1 MATETLNPNADGT
14 TNEYSLSTG
23 SSRFA
28 LVNDGSDATYVSNN
42 DNTVEVA
49 HWWAIRIDGTTI
61 YDADIEPGAA
71 GEMMDETDP
80 TNFTREINSDN
91 FSGCPTLTKALITS
105 LEIGMKSGGD
115 AGEEATQL
123 FNLDNPTFPDS
134 ATINS
139 ATIHGRL
146 SGDTIA
152 IIFEISL
159 VVDYTAV
166 VSGYG
171 NDVIGIDSGDIS
183 TVNGIPTAN
192 IGKVNGV

>member
-14 TNEYSLSTG
+14 TNEYSLSAG

-28 LVNDGSDATYVSNN
+28 LVNDGDDATYVYNGSNS
-42 DNTVEVA
+42 VEGA

-61 YDADIEPGAA
+61 YDADTEPGIS
-71 GEMMDETDP
+71 GDMEDETDP

-105 LEIGMKSGGD
+105 LEIGMKSGVTSGI
-115 AGEEATQL
+115 AIQL

-139 ATIHGRL
+139 AIIHGRL
-146 SGDTIA
+146 SYNDDNDDSF
-152 IIFEISL
+152 IFEMSL
-159 VVDYTAV
+159 VVDYTEAV
-166 VSGYG
+166 P
-171 NDVIGIDSGDIS
+171 
-183 TVNGIPTAN
+183 PTFLKLKSSALT
-192 IGKVNGV
+192 IKGGQLTIK